1 MAKIKKEDFINEL
14 LHLQRVSE
22 ELYDYHPDNPDKV
35 DVVGSYT
42 KIQLQIRE
50 LEDQISKL

>member
-1 MAKIKKEDFINEL
+1 MTKIKKEDLINEL

-22 ELYDYHPDNPDKV
+22 ELYDYHPDNPNKV

-42 KIQLQIRE
+42 KIQQQIKE
-50 LEDQISKL
+50 LENQISKL

>member
-1 MAKIKKEDFINEL
+1 MTKIKKEDLINEL